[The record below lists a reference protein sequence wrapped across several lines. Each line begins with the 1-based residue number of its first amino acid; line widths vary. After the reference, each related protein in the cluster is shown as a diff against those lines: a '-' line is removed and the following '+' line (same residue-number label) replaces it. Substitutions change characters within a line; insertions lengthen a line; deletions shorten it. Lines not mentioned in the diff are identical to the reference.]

1 MTQIFRSDAERARAL
16 LKDDFFTSVV
26 KAQQELYINNIIN
39 SAETD
44 VDLRERS
51 LIKHRAIQEFIASL
65 ESIAAQTEID
75 KKRWKIF

>member
-1 MTQIFRSDAERARAL
+1 MNYAERAKAL
-16 LKDDFFTSVV
+16 LKDEFFLDVV
-26 KAQQELYINNIIN
+26 KSQQELYIGNILN
-39 SAETD
+39 SAESDID
-44 VDLRERS
+44 VRERC

>member
-1 MTQIFRSDAERARAL
+1 LNYAERAKAL
-16 LKDDFFTSVV
+16 LKDEFFLDVV
-26 KAQQELYINNIIN
+26 KTQQELYIGNILN
-39 SAETD
+39 SSETD

-51 LIKHRAIQEFIASL
+51 LIKHRAIAELVASL

>member
-1 MTQIFRSDAERARAL
+1 LNYAERAKAL
-16 LKDDFFTSVV
+16 LKDEFFLDVV
-26 KAQQELYINNIIN
+26 KSQQELYIGNILN
-39 SAETD
+39 SSETD

-51 LIKHRAIQEFIASL
+51 LIKYRAIAEFIASL

>member
-1 MTQIFRSDAERARAL
+1 MNYAERARAL
-16 LKDDFFTSVV
+16 LKDEFFLDVV
-26 KAQQELYINNIIN
+26 KSQQELYIGNILN
-39 SAETD
+39 SSETD

-51 LIKHRAIQEFIASL
+51 LIKHRAIAELVASL

>member
-1 MTQIFRSDAERARAL
+1 MNKAARAQNL
-16 LKDDFFTSVV
+16 LNDEFFQDVV
-26 KAQQELYINNIIN
+26 KAQQELYIYNILN

-44 VDLRERS
+44 IDLRERS
-51 LIKHRAIQEFIASL
+51 LVKHRAIQEFVASL

>member
-1 MTQIFRSDAERARAL
+1 MNYAERAKAL
-16 LKDDFFTSVV
+16 LKDEFFLDVV
-26 KAQQELYINNIIN
+26 KTQQELYIGNILN
-39 SAETD
+39 SSETD

-51 LIKHRAIQEFIASL
+51 LIKHRAIAEFIASL

>member
-1 MTQIFRSDAERARAL
+1 LNYAERAKAL
-16 LKDDFFTSVV
+16 LKDEFFLDVV
-26 KAQQELYINNIIN
+26 KSQQELYIGNILN
-39 SAETD
+39 SAESDID
-44 VDLRERS
+44 VRERC

>member
-1 MTQIFRSDAERARAL
+1 MNYAERARAL
-16 LKDDFFTSVV
+16 LKDEFFLDVV
-26 KAQQELYINNIIN
+26 KTQQELYIGNILN
-39 SAETD
+39 SSETD

-51 LIKHRAIQEFIASL
+51 LIKHRAIAELVASL

>member
-1 MTQIFRSDAERARAL
+1 LNYAERAKAL
-16 LKDDFFTSVV
+16 LKDEFFLDVV
-26 KAQQELYINNIIN
+26 KSQQELYIGNILN
-39 SAETD
+39 SSETD

-51 LIKHRAIQEFIASL
+51 LIKHRAIAELVASL

>member
-1 MTQIFRSDAERARAL
+1 LNYAERAKAL
-16 LKDDFFTSVV
+16 LKDEFFQDVV
-26 KAQQELYINNIIN
+26 KSQQELYIGNILN
-39 SAETD
+39 SSETD

-51 LIKHRAIQEFIASL
+51 LIKHRAIAELVASL

>member
-1 MTQIFRSDAERARAL
+1 MNNAERARAL
-16 LKDDFFTSVV
+16 LGDEFFQGVV
-26 KAQQELYINNIIN
+26 KEQQELYINNIIN
-39 SAETD
+39 SAESD

-51 LIKHRAIQEFIASL
+51 LIKHRAIQEFIASI

>member
-1 MTQIFRSDAERARAL
+1 LNYAERARAL
-16 LKDDFFTSVV
+16 LKDEFFQDVV
-26 KAQQELYINNIIN
+26 KSQQELYIGNILN
-39 SAETD
+39 SSETD

-51 LIKHRAIQEFIASL
+51 LIKHRAIAELVASL

>member
-1 MTQIFRSDAERARAL
+1 LNYAERAKAL
-16 LKDDFFTSVV
+16 LRDEFFLDVV
-26 KAQQELYINNIIN
+26 KSQQELYIGNILN
-39 SAETD
+39 SAESDID
-44 VDLRERS
+44 VRERC

>member
-1 MTQIFRSDAERARAL
+1 LNYAERARAL
-16 LKDDFFTSVV
+16 LRDEFFQDVV
-26 KAQQELYINNIIN
+26 KSQQELYIGNILN

-44 VDLRERS
+44 IDVRERC
-51 LIKHRAIQEFIASL
+51 LVKHRAIQEFVASL

>member
-1 MTQIFRSDAERARAL
+1 LNYAERARAL
-16 LKDDFFTSVV
+16 LKDEFFLDVV
-26 KAQQELYINNIIN
+26 KSQQELYIGNILN
-39 SAETD
+39 SSETD

-51 LIKHRAIQEFIASL
+51 LIKHRAIAELVASL

>member
-1 MTQIFRSDAERARAL
+1 MNYAERAKAL
-16 LKDDFFTSVV
+16 LKDEFFQDVV
-26 KAQQELYINNIIN
+26 KSQQELYIGNILN
-39 SAETD
+39 SSETD

-51 LIKHRAIQEFIASL
+51 LIKHRAIAELVASL

>member
-1 MTQIFRSDAERARAL
+1 MNQAERARAL
-16 LKDDFFTSVV
+16 LKDEFFLDVV
-26 KAQQELYINNIIN
+26 KLQQELYIGNILN
-39 SAETD
+39 SSETD

-51 LIKHRAIQEFIASL
+51 LIKHRAIAELVASL

>member
-1 MTQIFRSDAERARAL
+1 MNKAARAQNL
-16 LKDDFFTSVV
+16 LNDEFFQDVV
-26 KAQQELYINNIIN
+26 KAQQELYIYNILN

-51 LIKHRAIQEFIASL
+51 LVKHRAIQEFVASL

-75 KKRWKIF
+75 KKRWRIL

>member
-1 MTQIFRSDAERARAL
+1 MNKAARAQNL
-16 LKDDFFTSVV
+16 LNDEFFQDVV
-26 KAQQELYINNIIN
+26 KAQQELYIYNILN

-51 LIKHRAIQEFIASL
+51 LVKHRAIQEFVASL

>member
-1 MTQIFRSDAERARAL
+1 LNKAARAQNL
-16 LKDDFFTSVV
+16 LNDEFFQDVV
-26 KAQQELYINNIIN
+26 KAQQELYIYNILN

-51 LIKHRAIQEFIASL
+51 LVKHRAIQKFVASL

-75 KKRWKIF
+75 KKRWRIF

>member
-1 MTQIFRSDAERARAL
+1 MNKAARAQNL
-16 LKDDFFTSVV
+16 LNDEFFQDVV
-26 KAQQELYINNIIN
+26 KAQQELYIYNILN

-44 VDLRERS
+44 IDLRERA
-51 LIKHRAIQEFIASL
+51 LVKHRAIQEFVASL

>member
-1 MTQIFRSDAERARAL
+1 MNYAERAKAL
-16 LKDDFFTSVV
+16 LKDEFFLDVV
-26 KAQQELYINNIIN
+26 KSQQELYIGNILN
-39 SAETD
+39 SSETD

-51 LIKHRAIQEFIASL
+51 LIKHRAIAELVASL

>member
-1 MTQIFRSDAERARAL
+1 MNYAERAKAL
-16 LKDDFFTSVV
+16 LRDEFFLDVV
-26 KAQQELYINNIIN
+26 KSQQELYIGNILN
-39 SAETD
+39 SAESDID
-44 VDLRERS
+44 VRERC

>member
-1 MTQIFRSDAERARAL
+1 LNNAERARAL
-16 LKDDFFTSVV
+16 LGDEFFQGVV
-26 KAQQELYINNIIN
+26 KAQQELYITNILN
-39 SAETD
+39 SAESD

-51 LIKHRAIQEFIASL
+51 LIKHRAIQEFIASI

>member
-1 MTQIFRSDAERARAL
+1 LNYAERARTL
-16 LKDDFFTSVV
+16 LKDEFFLDVV
-26 KAQQELYINNIIN
+26 KSQQELYIGNILN
-39 SAETD
+39 SAESDID
-44 VDLRERS
+44 VRERC

>member
-1 MTQIFRSDAERARAL
+1 MNYAERARAL
-16 LKDDFFTSVV
+16 LKDEFFQDVV
-26 KAQQELYINNIIN
+26 KSQQELYIGNILN
-39 SAETD
+39 SSETD

-51 LIKHRAIQEFIASL
+51 LIKHRAIAELVASL

>member
-1 MTQIFRSDAERARAL
+1 LNKAARAQNL
-16 LKDDFFTSVV
+16 LNDEFFQDVV
-26 KAQQELYINNIIN
+26 KAQQELYIYNILN

-51 LIKHRAIQEFIASL
+51 LVKHRAIQEFVASL

-75 KKRWKIF
+75 KKRWRIF

>member
-1 MTQIFRSDAERARAL
+1 MNNAERARTL
-16 LKDDFFTSVV
+16 LGDEFFQGVV
-26 KAQQELYINNIIN
+26 KEQQELYINNILN

-51 LIKHRAIQEFIASL
+51 LIKHKAIQEFIASL

>member
-1 MTQIFRSDAERARAL
+1 LNKAARAQNL
-16 LKDDFFTSVV
+16 LNDEFFQDVV
-26 KAQQELYINNIIN
+26 KAQQELYIYNILN

-51 LIKHRAIQEFIASL
+51 LVKHRAIQEFVASL